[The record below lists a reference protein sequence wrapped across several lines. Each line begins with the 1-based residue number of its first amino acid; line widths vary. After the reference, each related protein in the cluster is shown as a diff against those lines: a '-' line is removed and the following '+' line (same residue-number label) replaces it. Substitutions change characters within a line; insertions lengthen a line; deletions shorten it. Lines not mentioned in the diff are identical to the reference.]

1 MSKPSIN
8 FLSQNEI
15 ESIHDSSLKVLER
28 TGVKVMSK
36 QALDILKKAGAKVDY
51 VNEHVN
57 IPRNLVKEA
66 LEMAPQTIKYAAR
79 NPNYD
84 FVLDKKETHFCAT
97 GNPPLIVDGET
108 GKCRYSTAEDIAQC
122 LVVADYLKHVDVVW
136 PFGTDLNVPGPM
148 LHILD
153 MYTSLLNAGKHFE
166 GDAVTTAEAK
176 YQLEIAATIV
186 GGKEELKKRP
196 IISTVICTISPLMFD
211 GGMTD
216 ASIEYARAG
225 VPVVIYPM
233 PAVGQLSPATMAG
246 TMVVNTVEFL
256 GGLVIQELASPGAP
270 VAWAPSC
277 GTVNF
282 KTGRRKW
289 GPESSLMSLG
299 LAQLARRYGLP
310 TQRGGLG
317 SSSKILDA
325 QAGYQKAISLI
336 PSLLLTPDVA
346 GGIASL
352 GPGTCLE
359 AMVIDNEII
368 DYALRYV
375 VGLEVNDDTLAL
387 DVIDKVG
394 PGGHFLGE
402 KHTLQHFREG
412 WMPEIT
418 DMETFEIWEKKGSKS
433 IAQIAKE
440 KTREILAT
448 HKPEPI
454 PQDIQ
459 KEISKILKRAEA
471 ELL

>member
-1 MSKPSIN
+1 MSKPRIS

-15 ESIHDSSLKVLER
+15 EAIHNASLKVLER
-28 TGVKVMSK
+28 TGIKVMSE
-36 QALDILKKAGAKVDY
+36 QALDLLKKAGAKVDY
-51 VNEHVN
+51 ASNHVS
-57 IPRNLVKEA
+57 IPGNLVEEA
-66 LEMAPQTIKYAAR
+66 LEMAPKTMKYCGR
-79 NPNYD
+79 NPKYD
-84 FVLDKKETHFCAT
+84 FVLNKQETHFLAT
-97 GNPPLIVDGET
+97 ANPPLIIDGET
-108 GKCRYSTAEDIAQC
+108 GECRYSTAEDIVQC
-122 LVVADYLKHVDVVW
+122 LVVADYLNHVDLVW

-148 LHILD
+148 LHIVD
-153 MYTSLLNAGKHFE
+153 MYTALCNTEKHFE
-166 GDAVTTAEAK
+166 GDAVTAEEAQ

-186 GGKEELKKRP
+186 GGREELKKRP
-196 IISTVICTISPLMFD
+196 IISTVICTISPLVFD
-211 GGMTD
+211 KGMTE

-233 PAVGQLSPATMAG
+233 PAVGQLSPATLAG
-246 TMVVNTVEFL
+246 TMVVNAVEFL
-256 GGLVIQELASPGAP
+256 GGLVIQELASSGAP
-270 VAWAPSC
+270 VVWAPSC

-299 LAQLARRYGLP
+299 VGQLARHYGLP

-317 SSSKILDA
+317 SSSKLLDA

-336 PSLLLTPDVA
+336 PSLLLTPDIA
-346 GGIASL
+346 GGVGVL

-359 AMVIDNEII
+359 TMVIDNEII
-368 DYALRYV
+368 DYALRYLE
-375 VGLEVNDDTLAL
+375 GLEVNDDTLAL

-433 IAQIAKE
+433 IAQVAKE
-440 KTREILAT
+440 KTKEILAT
-448 HKPEPI
+448 HKVEPI
-454 PQDIQ
+454 PEDVR
-459 KEISKILKRAEA
+459 KEVSRILKRAEA

>member
-15 ESIHDSSLKVLER
+15 ESIHDGSLKVLER

-36 QALDILKKAGAKVDY
+36 QALDLLKKAGAKVDY
-51 VNEHVN
+51 VNEHVS
-57 IPRNLVKEA
+57 IPKNLVEEA
-66 LEMAPQTIKYAAR
+66 LEMAPKTVKYAAR
-79 NPNYD
+79 NPKYD
-84 FVLDKKETHFCAT
+84 FVLDKKKTHFCAT
-97 GNPPLIVDGET
+97 ANPPLMIDGET
-108 GKCRYSTAEDIAQC
+108 GECRYSTAEDIIDC
-122 LVVADYLKHVDVVW
+122 LVVADYLNHVDMVW

-153 MYTSLLNAGKHFE
+153 MYTALLHTGKHFE
-166 GDAVTTAEAK
+166 GDTVTTAEAK
-176 YQLEIAATIV
+176 YQLEIAAAIV

-196 IISTVICTISPLMFD
+196 IISMVICTISPLMLD

-246 TMVVNTVEFL
+246 TMVVNTAEFL
-256 GGLVIQELASPGAP
+256 AGLVIQELASPGAP

-277 GTVNF
+277 GTVNY

-289 GPESSLMSLG
+289 SPESTLMSLG
-299 LAQLARRYGLP
+299 VGQLARRYGLP

-317 SSSKILDA
+317 SSSKLLDA

-359 AMVIDNEII
+359 IMVIDNEII
-368 DYALRYV
+368 DYALRYLE
-375 VGLEVNDDTLAL
+375 GLEVNDDTLAL

-418 DMETFEIWEKKGSKS
+418 DMETFEVWQGKGSKS

-448 HKPEPI
+448 HKVEPI

-459 KEISKILKRAEA
+459 NEVSKILKKAEA

>member
-8 FLSQNEI
+8 FLSQDEI

-36 QALDILKKAGAKVDY
+36 QALDLLKKAGAKVDY
-51 VNEHVN
+51 VNEHVS
-57 IPRNLVKEA
+57 IPKNLVEEA
-66 LEMAPQTIKYAAR
+66 LEMAPKTVKYAAR
-79 NPNYD
+79 NPKYD
-84 FVLDKKETHFCAT
+84 FVLDKKKTHFCAT
-97 GNPPLIVDGET
+97 ANPPLIIDGET
-108 GKCRYSTAEDIAQC
+108 GECRYSTAEDIVDC
-122 LVVADYLKHVDVVW
+122 LVVADYLNHVDMVW

-153 MYTSLLNAGKHFE
+153 MYTSLLHSGKHFE

-176 YQLEIAATIV
+176 YQLEIAATII

-196 IISTVICTISPLMFD
+196 IISTVICTISPLMLD

-225 VPVVIYPM
+225 VPILINPM

-256 GGLVIQELASPGAP
+256 AGLVIQELANPGAP
-270 VAWAPSC
+270 VAWKPSC

-282 KTGRRKW
+282 KTDRRKW
-289 GPESSLMSLG
+289 SPESSLMSLG
-299 LAQLARRYGLP
+299 VGQLARRYDLP
-310 TQRGGLG
+310 IQRGGLG
-317 SSSKILDA
+317 SSSKLLDA
-325 QAGYQKAISLI
+325 QTGYQKAISLI
-336 PSLLLTPDVA
+336 PDLLLTPDISGGVA
-346 GGIASL
+346 TL

-359 AMVIDNEII
+359 MMVIDNEII
-368 DYALRYV
+368 DYALRYLE
-375 VGLEVNDDTLAL
+375 GLEVNDDTLAL

-418 DMETFEIWEKKGSKS
+418 DMETFEIWESRGSKS

-448 HKPEPI
+448 HKVEPI

-459 KEISKILKRAEA
+459 NEVSKILKRAEA